1 MQGTFSV
8 KFIQL
13 YSELLMYHRQC
24 RVVLMLILK
33 QWNTLSISAL
43 CNILGV
49 IAILHGI
56 IETPFNNGIN
66 TVATH

>member
-1 MQGTFSV
+1 
-8 KFIQL
+8 
-13 YSELLMYHRQC
+13 MYHRQC
-24 RVVLMLILK
+24 PVVLVLILK